1 MTVSLKD
8 VNFSYDDVPVL
19 KRLNLDVQA
28 GDCLVLCG
36 MSGCGKTTVTRL
48 LNGLIP
54 ELFEG
59 TLTGETSVLEINTQ
73 TAPIYALAT
82 QVGSVF
88 QNPKTQFFTVD
99 VLSEL
104 AFGCENQGMPQAEIL
119 SRIEQVAELFDITH
133 LLKREMFDLSGGEKQ
148 LVALASAYMVQ
159 PNVLVLDEVSSNL
172 DFGAIEKITSILHK
186 VKEQGCTIIIA
197 EHRLYYLA
205 ELADHYLLVE
215 NGEISAHYTPAE
227 FNALSPSE
235 RQAVGLRVQQLDMVV
250 PDLPQLNT
258 TESKEIL
265 DLKKVSVTYP
275 KQKKPALV
283 LEDIQ
288 FSAGNAVGIMGHN
301 GAGKTS
307 LGKAITGLLA
317 DKQDMIFL
325 AGKKLSPKE
334 RMGQSFLVMQ
344 DVNYQLFCETVEKEL
359 RLKIGSPEHF
369 DDVVTQLNLADILH
383 RHPLS
388 LSGGQK
394 QRVAIASAILS
405 GKKIIVLDEPTSG
418 LDYYHMKQV
427 SQAVAYLRQLGIF
440 VFIISHDLEFIALTC
455 NQILVLKEG
464 LASGFYEV
472 DKNDVSSLVELMKEV
487 V

>member
-1 MTVSLKD
+1 MAVSLKN
-8 VNFSYDDVPVL
+8 VNFSYDEAPVL
-19 KRLNLDVQA
+19 RRLNLDVQA

-59 TLTGETSVLEINTQ
+59 SLTGETSVLDINTQ
-73 TAPIYALAT
+73 TEPIYTLAT

-104 AFGCENQGMPQAEIL
+104 AFGCENQGMPQADIL
-119 SRIEQVAELFDITH
+119 TRIQRVAELFDISH

-148 LVALASAYMVQ
+148 LVALASAYMVE

-172 DFGAIEKITSILHK
+172 DFGTIEKITRILYK

-205 ELADHYLLVE
+205 DLADHYLLVK
-215 NGEISAHYTPAE
+215 NGEIAAHYTPAE
-227 FNALSPSE
+227 FNLLSPTK
-235 RQAVGLRVQQLDMVV
+235 RQEAGLRVQQLDMVV
-250 PDLPQLNT
+250 PDLPQLHT

-265 DLKKVSVTYP
+265 ELKKVSVTYP

-283 LEDIQ
+283 VEDIQ

-307 LGKAITGLLA
+307 LGKAITGLLV
-317 DKQDMIFL
+317 DKQDMVL
-325 AGKKLSPKE
+325 LGGKKLSPKD

-359 RLKIGSPEHF
+359 RLKIGAPEHF
-369 DDVVTQLNLADILH
+369 DDVVTQLNLADILQ

-440 VFIISHDLEFIALTC
+440 VFIISHDLEFIASTC
-455 NQILVLKEG
+455 NQILTLKTG
-464 LASGFYEV
+464 QVSGFHQLIDLEFT
-472 DKNDVSSLVELMKEV
+472 SLIQLLKAVR
-487 V
+487 